1 MFVILPSNKDTFPHY
16 FQHSNTLMRYTQNI
30 MPTNYTIVSNCKVI
44 LYTFRKVHY
53 PVILYT
59 KDYLK
64 HTHMDTNIPI

>member
-1 MFVILPSNKDTFPHY
+1 
-16 FQHSNTLMRYTQNI
+16 

-59 KDYLK
+59 KDYLQLT
-64 HTHMDTNIPI
+64 HTWTQLYQYYAYTHKYIDFMQQF